1 MTSNL
6 YLIQNIMIFM
16 EECLVRIPSD
26 QDAYT
31 INPHYVRNPETF
43 ASLQKDIVRLYP
55 ALRYVRYE
63 DICGTAWDRVYMS
76 SYVPDDLLPFYAG
89 VNAAE
94 IVLVEDGLFDYV
106 PAENGYAFYKGKRL
120 YMFRPELASSTAKA
134 ASVCALDVTDEVV
147 GHFASIYEEDISK
160 LSHLNPKTPVL
171 FTTPFGEDFGADD
184 SLTVKIV
191 DYIIRVFGFDQI
203 VLKRHPRDEFVYTS
217 DSMEIIECPKNIPG
231 QLLDKIFDGK
241 KIFLFPSTVSF
252 MCGEL
257 SDIVFVNVL
266 PDNRGYSDPFNAI
279 VGSELFKKQEHI
291 KVMTM

>member
-43 ASLQKDIVRLYP
+43 ASLQKDIGRLYP
-55 ALRYVRYE
+55 ALEYVRYE
-63 DICGTAWDRVYMS
+63 DICGTRWDRVYMS
-76 SYVPDDLLPFYAG
+76 SYVPDGLIAYYDGLKAH
-89 VNAAE
+89 E

-106 PAENGYAFYKGKRL
+106 PAENGYDFYKGKKL
-120 YMFRPELASSTAKA
+120 YMFRPELASSTTKD
-134 ASVCALDVTDEVV
+134 ASVCALDVTEEVV
-147 GHFASIYEEDISK
+147 GHFASIYEKDISQ
-160 LSHLNPKTPVL
+160 LSHLDPKTPVL
-171 FTTPFGEDFGADD
+171 FTTPFGEDFDADD

-191 DYIIRVFGFDQI
+191 DYMIRTFGFRQV
-203 VLKRHPRDEFVYTS
+203 VLKRHPRDEFVYSS
-217 DSMEIIECPKNIPG
+217 DSLEIVECPKNIPG

-266 PDNRGYSDPFNAI
+266 PDNHRYSDPFNNI
-279 VGSELFKKQEHI
+279 VGSELFKKQRHI